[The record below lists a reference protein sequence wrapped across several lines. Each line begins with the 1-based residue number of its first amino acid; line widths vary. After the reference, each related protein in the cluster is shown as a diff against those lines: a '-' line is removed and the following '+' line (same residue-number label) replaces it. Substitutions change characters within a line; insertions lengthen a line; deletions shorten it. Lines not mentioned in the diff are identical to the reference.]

1 MKKILT
7 VKTRWEYYVSNIAGL
22 IIILALIGWCV
33 FLSFDNGKMEFSA
46 MSFWIGLILTM
57 IVPFAV
63 ISFFSSMKSVVVYE
77 NQLVISYLFKNH
89 HNQIAFSEVKDV
101 KTTVNKTKTSKG
113 PGSLRS
119 SFALVLH
126 DGRIFEFSRSQFDDY
141 DKLVSTIERHVR
153 K

>member
-22 IIILALIGWCV
+22 VIILGLIGWCV
-33 FLSFDNGKMEFSA
+33 VLSFDNGKMQFSS

-63 ISFFSSMKSVVVYE
+63 ISFFSSMKAVVIHE
-77 NQLVISYLFKNH
+77 NGLVISYLFKNH
-89 HNQIAFSEVKDV
+89 QNQIAFSDIKSFKSD
-101 KTTVNKTKTSKG
+101 VNKTGESKG
-113 PGSLRS
+113 SSSLRS
-119 SFALVLH
+119 SCALVLH

-141 DKLVSTIERHVR
+141 DKLVSAIERHLR